1 MFPEGF
7 ADPRNAA
14 SGPAYCQRC
23 SEVFRDH
30 ILRSL
35 SNSARCTM
43 SSPCVDCKRILA
55 HFPDGLQPPKKKS
68 KTATR
73 SKPPK
78 PPPAAAAA
86 TAAAAAPLAAP
97 GTGAP
102 VLLRPT
108 HSTVD
113 VV

>member
-35 SNSARCTM
+35 SNSAGCTM

-55 HFPDGLQPPKKKS
+55 HFPDGLQPPKKKP
-68 KTATR
+68 KTAPTR
-73 SKPPK
+73 SKPPR
-78 PPPAAAAA
+78 PPPA
-86 TAAAAAPLAAP
+86 AAAAAPLAAP